1 MTTSPEKK
9 NRPTPKRK
17 DSEAKRAVSSLAPT
31 TNREGKKRDRDAAR
45 ARRAASRVAYMRG
58 DESAL
63 PARDRG
69 PARRFV
75 RNYVDSKRSVGE
87 YFIPLIF
94 VVLILSLFPVP
105 AVQIVAIA
113 FMYSALVASGIN
125 GFLLSRKI
133 RAEVTTRFP
142 GTSTK
147 GLGMYGWL
155 RSTQMRRLRAPKP
168 QVQLGDKL

>member
-31 TNREGKKRDRDAAR
+31 TNKESKKRDRDAAR
-45 ARRAASRVAYMRG
+45 ARRAASRIAYMRG

-155 RSTQMRRLRAPKP
+155 RSTQMRRLRAPAP
-168 QVQLGDKL
+168 QKKLGEQI